1 VTAAEDDS
9 QHRPPQGVLL
19 RWLGNNQL
27 GSALTNRAARLSS
40 ARTGETW
47 ANCPAPGGTR
57 DAAALEVDMMNSGN
71 RARTGNYPVIFFDIT

>member
-47 ANCPAPGGTR
+47 AN
-57 DAAALEVDMMNSGN
+57 
-71 RARTGNYPVIFFDIT
+71 